1 MIEIII
7 FYLLFRTTL
16 IVGFVLGYL
25 VRGLLQLHYE
35 TKLKEQKKEDNTA
48 SDKFTKLLQD
58 MNYNVNKGYDCEIC
72 RDVYSEGGYLIYG
85 YNVCT
90 KPECVRELIMREAGQ
105 LN

>member
-1 MIEIII
+1 M
-7 FYLLFRTTL
+7 
-16 IVGFVLGYL
+16 
-25 VRGLLQLHYE
+25 GLLQSIIKSE
-35 TKLKEQKKEDNTA
+35 EKEAKEDNTA
-48 SDKFTKLLQD
+48 SDKFSKLLQD
-58 MNYNVNKGYDCEIC
+58 MNYNANKGYDCEIC